1 MDPNDTARPPS
12 RVIASILEATQLAAS
27 PVALSPCLRCAHST
41 VLQLS
46 DNSQDTPAGLEA
58 SPYPFAMTVALAAST
73 AFMTPVS
80 SPVNMLV
87 VGPGN
92 YRFVDF
98 VKIGV
103 PLAMIAL
110 VVTVLL
116 VPVLMPL

>member
-1 MDPNDTARPPS
+1 
-12 RVIASILEATQLAAS
+12 
-27 PVALSPCLRCAHST
+27 
-41 VLQLS
+41 
-46 DNSQDTPAGLEA
+46 
-58 SPYPFAMTVALAAST
+58 MTVALAAST

-92 YRFVDF
+92 YRFVEF

-116 VPVLMPL
+116 VPVLLPL

>member
-1 MDPNDTARPPS
+1 
-12 RVIASILEATQLAAS
+12 
-27 PVALSPCLRCAHST
+27 
-41 VLQLS
+41 
-46 DNSQDTPAGLEA
+46 
-58 SPYPFAMTVALAAST
+58 MT
-73 AFMTPVS
+73 VS

-116 VPVLMPL
+116 VPVLLPL

>member
-1 MDPNDTARPPS
+1 MTAR
-12 RVIASILEATQLAAS
+12 LALA
-27 PVALSPCLRCAHST
+27 
-41 VLQLS
+41 
-46 DNSQDTPAGLEA
+46 AGLEA

-98 VKIGV
+98 VRVGV
-103 PLAMIAL
+103 PLNILTGIAGCTAL
-110 VVTVLL
+110 AFWSR
-116 VPVLMPL
+116 